1 MSTSIKPVVADQQV
15 SMRRS
20 ASASMSSACLG
31 TKRSPRHRSRARRH
45 NNDSSAARRAAGH
58 AHPHAREHGASQVQA
73 AIDVAANQELLRPA
87 PLELDS
93 LRVSRS
99 CSGAQVG
106 VGGRRRA
113 AGVRERVGESFLPC
127 CGGRRCRR
135 QRQRLLGRRTRR
147 GRRRACC
154 PLLRRGK
161 AGLNRRVFVISGA
174 PIVFEQCL
182 AVVASPLDER
192 LHHEAVDPA
201 HGVGRNLRGQHLAD
215 PIVIRLD
222 PFRRAAAANEV
233 GGPEHRHKR
242 LPLAGDPARIANELG
257 RHRPAADHERLEES
271 LPFRGSARTRS
282 SSISANVIRL
292 SSGPVRCEVTR
303 PAVAAGTDCHLPRGR
318 SSETL
323 RR

>member
-1 MSTSIKPVVADQQV
+1 
-15 SMRRS
+15 MRRS
-20 ASASMSSACLG
+20 VFASMSSACLG
-31 TKRSPRHRSRARRH
+31 TKRQPAPSKSCAPPQQRQQCRT
-45 NNDSSAARRAAGH
+45 RAAGH
-58 AHPHAREHGASQVQA
+58 THPHAREHGASQVQA

-106 VGGRRRA
+106 VGGRRRS

-127 CGGRRCRR
+127 VGGRRCRR
-135 QRQRLLGRRTRR
+135 QRQRLPIKER
-147 GRRRACC
+147 GAVEGERAARFC
-154 PLLRRGK
+154 RGK
-161 AGLNRRVFVISGA
+161 AGLNRCVFVISGA

-192 LHHEAVDPA
+192 PHHEAVDPA

-233 GGPEHRHKR
+233 GGPQHRHKR
-242 LPLAGDPARIANELG
+242 LPLAGDPARSANELG
-257 RHRPAADHERLEES
+257 RHRPPADHERLDES
-271 LPFRGSARTRS
+271 LPFRWQRTDALVQHLGERHS
-282 SSISANVIRL
+282 T
-292 SSGPVRCEVTR
+292 SSGPVRGEVTW

-318 SSETL
+318 SSESL